1 MLGMVVDQVKGSS
14 TPYYSLSVEAM
25 EKRHARLNGGQVGIG
40 KGQEQW
46 GE

>member
-1 MLGMVVDQVKGSS
+1 MLGTVVDQVKGSS
-14 TPYYSLSVEAM
+14 TPYYSLWKPWR
-25 EKRHARLNGGQVGIG
+25 KRHARLNRGQVGIG